1 MLMNID
7 NILQLSTAEKI
18 LIVEKI
24 WDNIAENTIGKKL
37 SSTQIKELDKRIK
50 NANQHPERLVEWET
64 VKSKMKNVK
73 K

>member
-24 WDNIAENTIGKKL
+24 WDNIAEENAKMPVPKWKKEL
-37 SSTQIKELDKRIK
+37 IKERVIDHKK
-50 NANQHPERLVEWET
+50 NPSTGTDWDTL
-64 VKSKMKNVK
+64 K
-73 K
+73 KKYFSR

>member
-24 WDNIAENTIGKKL
+24 WDSIAEDTIGKKL
-37 SSTQIKELDKRIK
+37 SPNQIKELDRRIK
-50 NANQHPERLVEWET
+50 NINQHPEQLVEWKE
-64 VKSKMKNVK
+64 VKSKMKSAK